1 MIRRVDADVPQVHS
15 QCIPHTAIA
24 HQFVCKDQ
32 LAEAFSLE
40 NDLENECVLLGDRG
54 NVKCSL
60 VLLEQFNRIRRAK

>member
-24 HQFVCKDQ
+24 HRFVCKDQ

-40 NDLENECVLLGDRG
+40 NDLENEVSRDRG

-60 VLLEQFNRIRRAK
+60 VLLEQFNRIRRAR